1 MGGGPLCSAVGP
13 ASPDL
18 PPVRVGGPT
27 SPNLPAV
34 RAGGRRPAREI
45 ATRELRS
52 EWSISRPALALPP
65 PTGTAA
71 TGTATRPPHP
81 AITHA
86 IASPTP
92 NFARNSPTTI
102 SNLEFRSLELQ
113 RFQTLLKLL
122 PIELRATFRRAGPG
136 IIPGHRSQALGNSPI
151 SSVGIHRSHPQAL
164 FPSGSYPQGFVS
176 AWITL
181 LHGRSVFVDG
191 PTRGPTKE

>member
-92 NFARNSPTTI
+92 NFACNSPATI
-102 SNLEFRSLELQ
+102 SNLEFITLELQ
-113 RFQTLLKLL
+113 HFQTLLKLH
-122 PIELRATFRRAGPG
+122 PIELHATFLGASPTIRR
-136 IIPGHRSQALGNSPI
+136 HRSQALGNSPI

-164 FPSGSYPQGFVS
+164 FPSGSYPQGFIS
-176 AWITL
+176 AWITRC
-181 LHGRSVFVDG
+181 HARSVDVDG